1 MDLAGDII
9 NALATFLNIE
19 ELPVRCHRI
28 NVNYLNHLFIRIKMK
43 IQLKCN
49 GCNSNKGS
57 LIDSKRPQKSK
68 SVNNNDFLR

>member
-28 NVNYLNHLFIRIKMK
+28 NVNYLNYLFIRIKMK
-43 IQLKCN
+43 MQM
-49 GCNSNKGS
+49 
-57 LIDSKRPQKSK
+57 
-68 SVNNNDFLR
+68 